1 MRGSPRK
8 ASPTPSTL
16 ESVRDRPWRAGIRD
30 EVRCQRESWSNREQR
45 FRPCPNAAQ
54 YLVHPASPP
63 PGDPRPP
70 TLIPGYA
77 PPALFCRRH
86 ALWAQRW
93 KGRRIVF
100 VGP

>member
-16 ESVRDRPWRAGIRD
+16 EPVRDRPWRAGIQW
-30 EVRCQRESWSNREQR
+30 EARCERESWSDRSRR
-45 FRPCPNAAQ
+45 FLRCPNVAQ
-54 YLVHPASPP
+54 YIVQPASSPP
-63 PGDPRPP
+63 WDPRPP
-70 TLIPGYA
+70 TMIPGYA

-86 ALWAQRW
+86 ALWAQRA